1 MCDKLLQPCEVNV
14 TVAALYYIGGAGLEL
29 CFQIKMDV
37 LSLIKTRRSV
47 RLFKKDPFPP
57 ELLTQLLEAG
67 QAAPSAGNVQPWKFF
82 VVRNREKQVQLS
94 DAALGQTW
102 ILSAPVIVVVC
113 ADLARSRSSYGQR
126 GGELYALQDTAAAIQ
141 NMLLTVTANG
151 LAGCWVGAFREELA
165 AQVMGVD
172 RQSMRPVALIPIGY
186 PAETATAPH
195 KRTLNEI
202 VEYLD

>member
-1 MCDKLLQPCEVNV
+1 M
-14 TVAALYYIGGAGLEL
+14 
-29 CFQIKMDV
+29 
-37 LSLIKTRRSV
+37 RR
-47 RLFKKDPFPP
+47 FKKDPFPP

-82 VVRNREKQVQLS
+82 VVRNRGKQVQLS

-102 ILSAPVIVVVC
+102 ILSAPVIIVVC
-113 ADLARSRSSYGQR
+113 ANLARCRSSYGQR

-141 NMLLTVTANG
+141 NILLTATANG

-165 AQVMGVD
+165 AQVIGVD
-172 RQSMRPVALIPIGY
+172 QKIMRPVALLPIGY
-186 PAETATAPH
+186 HGETAAAPQ
-195 KRTLNEI
+195 KLPLDEI